1 MPVTLMRHAHTEW
14 NDSPKIFQGYF
25 DVYLSEKGKQE
36 TLLKSNSMSDFEF
49 VYSSTASRCIET
61 VNILLG
67 ATEKIILDDRLLEI
81 DTGEFT
87 GKTND
92 EVVWESL
99 KLSSSDK
106 FVSNLPDGLDTV
118 IGNGGV
124 GLSGGQIKRIDLAR
138 VIASGSLILLDEHTS
153 SLDVHSERKVHLVVK
168 TIHQELSATIIIVSH
183 QLSIV
188 SDADK
193 IIVVQD
199 GKIAAIGTHQEL
211 LNINNWYAGAWE
223 VQKDRFSS

>member
-14 NDSPKIFQGYF
+14 NDSPKRFQGYF

-92 EVVWESL
+92 EVAEKNLDWWDIWQNNPKSSCFPKGETLL
-99 KLSSSDK
+99 KLSY
-106 FVSNLPDGLDTV
+106 
-118 IGNGGV
+118 
-124 GLSGGQIKRIDLAR
+124 RICDFLND
-138 VIASGSLILLDEHTS
+138 LLDKYSEMDRVFVLTHGGPIRVCKS
-153 SLDVHSERKVHLVVK
+153 ILYKDSVDYFWDFPIENLDEFSMSHDDIRVLLKK
-168 TIHQELSATIIIVSH
+168 LSKY
-183 QLSIV
+183 SI
-188 SDADK
+188 
-193 IIVVQD
+193 
-199 GKIAAIGTHQEL
+199 
-211 LNINNWYAGAWE
+211 
-223 VQKDRFSS
+223 

>member
-124 GLSGGQIKRIDLAR
+124 GLSGGQIKRIDLATPINHGN
-138 VIASGSLILLDEHTS
+138 VILRPFILYLKCIYSGSNQPFSCVLIDNPQS
-153 SLDVHSERKVHLVVK
+153 V
-168 TIHQELSATIIIVSH
+168 
-183 QLSIV
+183 
-188 SDADK
+188 
-193 IIVVQD
+193 
-199 GKIAAIGTHQEL
+199 GTKFIRSYTE
-211 LNINNWYAGAWE
+211 
-223 VQKDRFSS
+223 